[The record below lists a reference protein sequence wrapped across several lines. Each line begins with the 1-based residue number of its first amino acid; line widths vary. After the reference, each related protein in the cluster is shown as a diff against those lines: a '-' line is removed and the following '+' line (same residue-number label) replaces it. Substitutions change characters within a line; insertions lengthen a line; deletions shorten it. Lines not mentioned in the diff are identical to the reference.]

1 MHFKIYEIMQG
12 ILYIENNLHAFNF
25 LWKTYVWFDF
35 EINII
40 LWQGLVQYFTRI
52 LRILEN
58 VLLFILPSN
67 RFVSKPNYAWETL
80 HCIDQDMY
88 IRINQDV
95 PFFFF
100 LITDH
105 NSYPSNEGFGSH
117 HDTAD
122 QCGWRHQPRFQSWR
136 PDDYSWSHRYA
147 RLNWRMRSS
156 GSKWWE
162 V

>member
-1 MHFKIYEIMQG
+1 MKNICMIWFWDKHNSVARTSA
-12 ILYIENNLHAFNF
+12 ILHKNFENP
-25 LWKTYVWFDF
+25 WKCLTFH
-35 EINII
+35 
-40 LWQGLVQYFTRI
+40 
-52 LRILEN
+52 
-58 VLLFILPSN
+58 LPSN

-80 HCIDQDMY
+80 HRIDQDMY
-88 IRINQDV
+88 VRIYQDV